1 MLDRVC
7 AGSCRAFD
15 LALAGKI
22 DTDTEEIFFV
32 DQEPT
37 RIAFLDR
44 LLAVM
49 AAKPE
54 LKSVQQWIE
63 ELVRR
68 REDLEGEALGS
79 LMARGILRHEKTRKL
94 WIIDIER
101 FPLVNVMEQE
111 FVKRRLERAVLTD
124 EIPPRATSC
133 WSAWPTPAD

>member
-1 MLDRVC
+1 MLTLLEEVVLLAVDDTTGELTSARECWTEYALAAAVL
-7 AGSCRAFD
+7 FD

-22 DTDTEEIFFV
+22 DTDTEEVIIV

-54 LKSVQQWIE
+54 LRSVQQWIE

-79 LMARGILRHEKTRKL
+79 DGTRH
-94 WIIDIER
+94 
-101 FPLVNVMEQE
+101 
-111 FVKRRLERAVLTD
+111 
-124 EIPPRATSC
+124 
-133 WSAWPTPAD
+133 SAS